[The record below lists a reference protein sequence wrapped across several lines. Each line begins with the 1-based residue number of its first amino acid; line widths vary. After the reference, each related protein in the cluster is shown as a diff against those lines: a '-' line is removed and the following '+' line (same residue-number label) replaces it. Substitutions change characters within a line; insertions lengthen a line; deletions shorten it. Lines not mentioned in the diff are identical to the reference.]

1 MAKYDKIFNSKKTAE
16 ESLNPKE
23 AVAAIAIVT
32 AAADSSLEDVDIDLL
47 TDVLWGFDIFEE
59 YSDDDLLEMLDK
71 LVVMAEEKTVGVLFN
86 AAREALSDELL
97 LDAFA
102 AGVSVLVDEEE
113 LQIPK
118 GKMALLKKLQEA
130 LEIDEEEAK
139 EVIEEVITAFEEA
152 EEEYDE
158 DDGEGE
164 GSLGEDDSL
173 AVYESPLKNFTLP
186 TPVYTEEGGRVQSQ
200 EGLVSFSDDLG
211 TMLRIDYYRIRT
223 EQEEEMS
230 SVGQEQYLKSLLLDK
245 YVPEAIAPDLPKTA
259 VNYTE
264 YLADAMDGAYF
275 ALVNMPEGS
284 TISKIANN
292 GTATKLNAYRGL
304 MAFSEGEFFYIV
316 SSQHSFPKGKTPGS
330 TKLEAEDIKQKI
342 LEFVETIEFT

>member
-16 ESLNPKE
+16 ESINPKE

-59 YSDDDLLEMLDK
+59 YSDDDLLEMLDR

-86 AAREALSDELL
+86 AARESLSDELL

-139 EVIEEVITAFEEA
+139 EVIEEVITAFKEA
-152 EEEYDE
+152 EEEYG
-158 DDGEGE
+158 DDEGE
-164 GSLGEDDSL
+164 TSLGEDDSL

-211 TMLRIDYYRIRT
+211 TMLRIDYYPILP

-230 SVGQEQYLKSLLLDK
+230 SVGQEQYLKARLLDK
-245 YVPEAIAPDLPKTA
+245 YVPEAIAANLPKTA
-259 VNYTE
+259 VNSTE

-284 TISKIANN
+284 TISKVANN

-304 MAFSEGEFFYIV
+304 LAFTEGDFLYVV
-316 SSQHSFPKGKTPGS
+316 SSQHSFPKGKTAGS
-330 TKLEAEDIKQKI
+330 TKEQAEDIKQKI
-342 LEFVETIEFT
+342 LEFVDSIEFT